1 MLSFKKS
8 IKVISTLSVI
18 LLSAN
23 ANSAIIDFDVSA
35 IGNSVIGGAGRDTGL
50 TFSEGESIT
59 GSVNENDYWSANP
72 SRGLF
77 WSNANG
83 LIEDVFATGSDES
96 GKDAGVR
103 IGRQYPRTWSHN
115 GLTTTFGTLV
125 GAINNTYFVL
135 GTDFDI
141 VAPESGT
148 LSLFYWDNVA
158 DDNAGLV
165 TVSIDNN
172 AVSNVPVPAAVWLFG
187 SGLVGLIGVNRK
199 KAKLSTVS

>member
-50 TFSEGESIT
+50 TFSAGEFIT

-96 GKDAGVR
+96 GKDAAGGVR
-103 IGRQYPRTWSHN
+103 IGANPSRQISKDMGRMNHACSNW
-115 GLTTTFGTLV
+115 TT
-125 GAINNTYFVL
+125 ISK
-135 GTDFDI
+135 DM
-141 VAPESGT
+141 
-148 LSLFYWDNVA
+148 
-158 DDNAGLV
+158 V
-165 TVSIDNN
+165 T
-172 AVSNVPVPAAVWLFG
+172 
-187 SGLVGLIGVNRK
+187 
-199 KAKLSTVS
+199 